1 MKSLARKFYNE
12 TARLENMVL
21 LASVLGEI
29 DSMPEVMEEDFLQEG
44 IEDMVS
50 CFGPMPDEIKEAY
63 ELEDYSEFLGWL
75 LDNDRFGFLLKFA
88 TPVMKP
94 SASGNGASYSWGH
107 YRMKWVYGDTLD
119 AALDSGFAWVEECR
133 NMEKAEAGL

>member
-1 MKSLARKFYNE
+1 MKSLARKFYNA
-12 TARLENMVL
+12 TARLEHMVL

-29 DSMPEVMEEDFLQEG
+29 DSMPDVMEEDFLREDVD
-44 IEDMVS
+44 DMVS
-50 CFGPMPDEIKEAY
+50 CFGPLPDEIKEAY
-63 ELEDYSEFLGWL
+63 ESEDYSEFLGWL

-94 SASGNGASYSWGH
+94 IGNGASYSWGH

-119 AALDSGFAWVEECR
+119 AALDLGFAWVEECR
-133 NMEKAEAGL
+133 NIEKAVAGL

>member
-1 MKSLARKFYNE
+1 MKALARRFCNS

-29 DSMPEVMEEDFLQEG
+29 DSMPEVMEDDFLQEDVALM
-44 IEDMVS
+44 ES
-50 CFGPMPDEIKEAY
+50 CFGPMPEEIKEAY
-63 ELEDYSEFLGWL
+63 ESVDYSEFLGWL

-94 SASGNGASYSWGH
+94 HGTGASYSWGH

-133 NMEKAEAGL
+133 NTEKAEAGL